1 MEEILKEFNVVNIS
15 DTIKL
20 IDLKDMTKL
29 RTKLKEEGYY
39 KKSLDSL
46 TYLEDGNDYGL
57 GVVEKTATI
66 NYLP

>member
-39 KKSLDSL
+39 KKSFRI
-46 TYLEDGNDYGL
+46 
-57 GVVEKTATI
+57 K
-66 NYLP
+66 